1 MTKNIFTLAF
11 ASLLTFSGFSQ
22 EKRALII
29 AIDKYEPP
37 PNTRIAGT
45 ARSLFKNL
53 DGCVNDGRAIQSIV
67 VSKFQ
72 FPANKV
78 DTLFNEAANRN
89 GIIQSMNDLLE
100 KSNANDFAFIYYAG
114 HGSQVPNS
122 LAREEDKKDESM
134 VPSDTW
140 KPGVQDIRDKE
151 LAKVYN
157 AFLDKGVKLT
167 VIMDCCHSGS
177 LSRGPNT
184 PGQFRFIAD
193 ANYDAKDASQPT
205 PPETRPEGNFLII
218 SAAQDNEFA
227 QEQRDENNI
236 PHGAFTIALR
246 QALEQ
251 QSVNA
256 SVINLFTSI
265 RAILKSNGKKQ
276 EPVLGGKPER
286 QQQTLFGITKGTLPD
301 KSLIAVSGFEFERV
315 FLQGGFALGLNKENE
330 LVKFKGTDTL
340 VKLEIDSVYG
350 VNKSRARIVKGN
362 IKDLKAGELLEVTNW
377 VSSSAPL
384 LKVYIPAG
392 KMNYSAIT
400 RLAGINSE
408 LRQSKKIKWVNEL
421 EKNDPYTT
429 LYFDG
434 EKYRVN
440 IDGKEVAAPGS
451 LNTAAILQLCK
462 QDSSF
467 YFELPV
473 PGELTEAIKM
483 RLQSSKNKSIVVVNN
498 IADAQYVLY
507 GTIDEN
513 GKPAY
518 GLRRTQTSARD
529 SLESMPV
536 QTKGFVL
543 EDGSNQAAMSVSDNL
558 YEYAMRLSKI
568 RGWIQLIGPKE
579 GESNFPFH
587 LEMKNKTTGSTIT
600 NNEYRVGEQ
609 VAFHLVANDG
619 FTGANK
625 VKRFVYVFIIDKDGN
640 MTLAYPDAD
649 AGNVGNQF
657 PKFENFN
664 LVKDVFLFEGTVSE
678 PVGTDN
684 YFLLASDEPI
694 TNYAMVFNQEGVR
707 SAARGDGS
715 PLGDLLNIGN
725 EGGTRGFNKS
735 VSNWNLIKLSVKSRY

>member
-1 MTKNIFTLAF
+1 MRKLITTILPFFIA
-11 ASLLTFSGFSQ
+11 LLSIAQ

-29 AIDKYEPP
+29 GIDKYLAP
-37 PNTRIAGT
+37 PNAKIEGT
-45 ARSLFKNL
+45 ARSSFKNL
-53 DGCVNDGRAIQSIV
+53 QGCVNDGRAMHSII
-67 VSKFQ
+67 VSRFQ
-72 FPANKV
+72 FPSPNI
-78 DTLFNEAANRN
+78 DTLFNDAANRA
-89 GIIQSMNDLLE
+89 GILKAMNSLLE
-100 KSNANDFAFIYYAG
+100 KSKANDLAFIFYAG

-122 LAREEDKKDESM
+122 LTKEEDKKDESI

-140 KPGVQDIRDKE
+140 KPGVEDIRDKE
-151 LAKVYN
+151 LAKIYN
-157 AFLDKGVKLT
+157 AFLDKGIKLT

-177 LSRGPNT
+177 LSRGPND
-184 PGQFRFIAD
+184 PGLFRFIDD
-193 ANYDAKDASQPT
+193 ANYDAKDPSRPT
-205 PPETRPEGNFLII
+205 PPEIRPEGNFLII
-218 SAAQDNEFA
+218 SAAQDNELA

-236 PHGAFTIALR
+236 SHGAFTIALM
-246 QALEQ
+246 QALDQ

-256 SVINLFTSI
+256 SVSNLFTSI

-286 QQQTLFGITKGTLPD
+286 QLQTLFGITKGILPD
-301 KSLIAVSGFEFERV
+301 KSLIAISGFEYEKV

-340 VKLEIDSVYG
+340 VKLEIDSIYG
-350 VNKSRARIVKGN
+350 VNKCRARVVKGD

-384 LKVYIPAG
+384 LKVYIPSG
-392 KMNYSAIT
+392 KMNYSDVT
-400 RLAGINSE
+400 KMAGISQE

-421 EKNDPYTT
+421 EKADPYTSI
-429 LYFDG
+429 YFDG
-434 EKYRVN
+434 EKFRANVE
-440 IDGKEVAAPGS
+440 GKDVPVPSSLTSAA
-451 LNTAAILQLCK
+451 LIQLSK

-467 YFELPV
+467 YFELPAST
-473 PGELTEAIKM
+473 ELAAAVAE
-483 RLQSSKNKSIVVVNN
+483 RLQSVKNKSIVIVNN
-498 IADAQYVLY
+498 ITDAHYTLY

-518 GLRRTQTSARD
+518 GLRRAQTSARD

-536 QTKGFVL
+536 QTKSFPL
-543 EDGSNQAAMSVSDNL
+543 NNNSPEMATDVSDSL

-568 RGWIQLIGPKE
+568 RGWVQLTGPKE

-587 LEMKNKTTGSTIT
+587 LEMKNKETDNQIT
-600 NNEYRVGEQ
+600 DNKYKIGEK
-609 VAFHLVANDG
+609 VAFHLVANEG
-619 FTGANK
+619 YTGANK
-625 VKRFVYVFIIDKDGN
+625 VKRFIYVFLIDKAGN
-640 MTLAYPDAD
+640 MILAYPDAD

-707 SAARGDGS
+707 AAGGEES
-715 PLGDLLNIGN
+715 PLGNLLNMGN
-725 EGGTRGFNKS
+725 EGGTRSLKKT
-735 VSNWNLIKLSVKSRY
+735 VSNWNLIRLSVKSHY